1 MRGGPPTAS
10 LRAGVTLGLG
20 CTLAQSVM
28 NELGVVRIKL
38 LAWGEEREARL
49 AAMDEIDAQVAGQG
63 PLAETKEAP
72 PTYTRPISSP
82 RPSVPSRKT
91 FSERS
96 DRLISTAWSS
106 IWEKLGRLA
115 PLKKMDEGEYVE
127 RLEKRLAEIEEERRL
142 VAEERKE
149 LETRR
154 GDVA

>member
-20 CTLAQSVM
+20 CAVAQGVV
-28 NELGVVRIKL
+28 NELGVARIKL

-49 AAMDEIDAQVAGQG
+49 AALDALDARAAGSDVMEG
-63 PLAETKEAP
+63 EKEAP

-82 RPSVPSRKT
+82 RPSVPSRET

-96 DRLISTAWSS
+96 DRLISSAWGGM
-106 IWEKLGRLA
+106 WEKLGRLA
-115 PLKKMDEGEYVE
+115 PLKKMDDGEYVS
-127 RLEKRLAEIEEERRL
+127 RLEKRLGEVEEERKRA
-142 VAEERKE
+142 AEERRE
-149 LETRR
+149 LEGRR

>member
-20 CTLAQSVM
+20 CTCAQSVA
-28 NELGVVRIKL
+28 NELGIVRIKL

-49 AAMDEIDAQVAGQG
+49 AAMDEIDAQVAGQD

-82 RPSVPSRKT
+82 RPSVPSRET

-96 DRLISTAWSS
+96 DRLISTAWSGM
-106 IWEKLGRLA
+106 WEKLGRLA